1 MGRPLTTRSGRSA
14 RAVFRS
20 GGRAAVAPR
29 TLPANVV
36 VVAPHPDDDAIGCGG
51 TLARLAARGAHIAVI
66 YVTDGSASHPGS
78 RRFPPAVLRDVRE
91 HEARTALRHLGVRA
105 EPTFLRAPDS
115 GLSTLEAARRAQLAA
130 HIAARVAQRR
140 ADIVFAPWPR
150 DPHPDHVATAQ
161 LVEAALAQSGR
172 RPAVWYY
179 QVWLPVR
186 GNPGEHPR
194 ANEARTVDIALDP
207 RERARKRA
215 AILAHRSQ
223 TGALIDDDPAGFVID
238 SDLLAGWL
246 RPFERYY
253 RRIPPEA
260 GTNAE

>member
-186 GNPGEHPR
+186 IRG
-194 ANEARTVDIALDP
+194 RTK
-207 RERARKRA
+207 RERLISHSTRASARVSAPRFWPIVRKPVRSSTTIQLDSLSIA
-215 AILAHRSQ
+215 TCWQVGSDHSSAI
-223 TGALIDDDPAGFVID
+223 TGA
-238 SDLLAGWL
+238 S
-246 RPFERYY
+246 RPKRVQTQND
-253 RRIPPEA
+253 RRA
-260 GTNAE
+260 